1 MIYLCGAAIVTLA
14 VAFAAHKIPDTFA
27 QNTGEIKDQDIE
39 NARPDDHPTAP
50 WDAED
55 VRSAATGPV
64 EEEDEHFVTI
74 YDQGKKILE
83 IKTSALTVREALERA
98 KIDLAESDKVEP
110 GLSSLVDAENFYI
123 NIYRSRPVLVIDGL
137 NRKRL
142 MTASS
147 DPKAIASD
155 AGLTVYDGD
164 KIEVVE
170 NTNFLEAGDLTT
182 YKITRNGGRSVTIEE
197 AIPYKEETVQDSGLA
212 NGEKEVREPG
222 EEGRK
227 TLKYRIN
234 FVDGVE
240 VSRVLESETITKE
253 PVNRVVA
260 VGVKKSIAPEWAK
273 CAEYA
278 RAAGVSENDMY
289 DALTLIYHESGCR
302 VDSTNAYS
310 GAYGIPQALPGSKMA
325 SEGDDWKTNPVT
337 QIKWMIKYVNGRYGG
352 WKQALEFWG
361 CTGTCRGITK
371 TSTWY

>member
-1 MIYLCGAAIVTLA
+1 MRLRKNKLRLVMYLCGAAIVTLSL
-14 VAFAAHKIPDTFA
+14 AFVSNKIPNTFA
-27 QNTGEIKDQDIE
+27 HNDEMIHDEDIE
-39 NARPDDHPTAP
+39 NAGPEDHP
-50 WDAED
+50 
-55 VRSAATGPV
+55 TGPV
-64 EEEDEHFVTI
+64 EEEVDHFVTI
-74 YDQGKKILE
+74 YDQGKKIVE
-83 IKTSALTVREALERA
+83 IKTSAITVREALERT
-98 KIDLAESDKVEP
+98 KIDLADSDKVEP
-110 GLSSLVDAENFYI
+110 GLTTRIDADSFYI
-123 NIYRSRPVLVIDGL
+123 NIYRSRPVLIIDGL

-147 DPKAIASD
+147 DPKTIASD
-155 AGLTVYDGD
+155 AGLAVYDGD
-164 KIEVVE
+164 KIEIVE
-170 NTNFLEAGDLTT
+170 NNNFLEVGDLTT
-182 YKITRNGGRSVTIEE
+182 YKITRNGGRTVTIEE
-197 AIPYKEETVQDSGLA
+197 AIAYKEETVQDSSLA
-212 NGEKEVREPG
+212 NGEREVREPG

-234 FVDGVE
+234 FIDGVE
-240 VSRVLESETITKE
+240 VSRVLESETVTKE

-260 VGVKKSIAPEWAK
+260 VGVKKSIAPEWSK

>member
-1 MIYLCGAAIVTLA
+1 MIYLCGAVVVTFA
-14 VAFAAHKIPDTFA
+14 AAFAAHKIPNTFA
-27 QNTGEIKDQDIE
+27 EEDGIIHDADIE
-39 NARPDDHPTAP
+39 NARPDDRP
-50 WDAED
+50 
-55 VRSAATGPV
+55 TGPA
-64 EEEDEHFVTI
+64 EKEKEHFVTI

-83 IKTSALTVREALERA
+83 IKTSAVTVREALERA
-98 KIDLAESDKVEP
+98 KIDIAETDKVEP
-110 GLSSLVDAENFYI
+110 GLTTIIDAEDYYI

-137 NRKRL
+137 NRKNL
-142 MTASS
+142 MTAST
-147 DPKAIASD
+147 DPKTIAGD
-155 AGLTVYDGD
+155 AGLTIYDGD

-170 NTNFLEAGDLTT
+170 NTNFLEAGDLTA
-182 YKITRNGGRSVTIEE
+182 YKITRNGGRTVTIEE
-197 AIPYKEETVQDSGLA
+197 AIPYTEEIVQDSSLPG
-212 NGEKEVREPG
+212 GEKEVKEPG

-227 TLKYRIN
+227 TIKYRIN
-234 FVDGVE
+234 FIDGVE
-240 VSRVLESETITKE
+240 VSRVLESETVTRE

-310 GAYGIPQALPGSKMA
+310 GAYGIPQALPGEKMA
-325 SEGDDWKTNPVT
+325 SEGADWKTNPVT

>member
-1 MIYLCGAAIVTLA
+1 MCGAAAVTLTL
-14 VAFAAHKIPDTFA
+14 AFVAHKIPNTFA
-27 QNTGEIKDQDIE
+27 RNENTAENKGIITDQDIE
-39 NARPDDHPTAP
+39 NARPDDHPT
-50 WDAED
+50 
-55 VRSAATGPV
+55 GPA
-64 EEEDEHFVTI
+64 EEEAEHFVTI

-83 IKTSALTVREALERA
+83 IKTSAVTVREALERA

-110 GLSSLVDAENFYI
+110 GLTALIDAENFYI
-123 NIYRSRPVLVIDGL
+123 NIYRSRPVMIMDGL

-142 MTASS
+142 MTAST
-147 DPKAIASD
+147 DPKTIATD
-155 AGLTVYDGD
+155 AGLEIYDGD

-170 NTNFLEAGDLTT
+170 NTNFLEVGDLTT
-182 YKITRNGGRSVTIEE
+182 YKITRNGGRTVTIEE
-197 AIPYKEETVQDSGLA
+197 AIPYSEKTVQDSSLS

-227 TLKYRIN
+227 TLRYRIN
-234 FVDGVE
+234 FIDGVE
-240 VSRVLESETITKE
+240 VTRVLESEVVTKE

-310 GAYGIPQALPGSKMA
+310 GAYGIPQALPGNKMA